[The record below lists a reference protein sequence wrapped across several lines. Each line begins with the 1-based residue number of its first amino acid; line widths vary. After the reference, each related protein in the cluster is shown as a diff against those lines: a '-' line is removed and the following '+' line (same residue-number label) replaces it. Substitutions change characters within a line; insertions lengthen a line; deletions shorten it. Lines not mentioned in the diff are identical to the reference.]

1 MQGANR
7 HDIAHGGIDGYDRPR
22 LGRPEHGRPAET
34 GAGAQAGASG
44 DRGRNSRDFGY
55 PRAVDHDRT
64 QSEHEAFRALLAE
77 SGAEVVVAGPDEAG
91 LLDAIFAYDPS
102 LMTDAGA
109 VLLRPGKELRLPEV
123 DLAERTY
130 AELGIP
136 VIGRIEAPG
145 TVEGGDTL
153 WLDERTLAVG
163 RGYRTNGEGIR
174 QLAALLAPHGIETM
188 TVDLPHWRG
197 PDECLH
203 LMSFISPVADR
214 LAVVYLP
221 LMSVPFVQELQRR
234 GWSFIEVPDEEFE
247 THGCNVLALAP
258 MRVLVCDGSPV
269 TRARLRGRRLRGAG
283 LHGRR
288 ALPQSR
294 GRPDLS
300 DAPDL
305 ARRRRHNRDLC
316 RSLTRSVATVTV
328 RATPYRTGTTTRAG
342 VESNSIAT
350 RSSSRAS
357 SCACE
362 EVGDESDG

>member
-1 MQGANR
+1 MTSLTAEPTDTTGRAW
-7 HDIAHGGIDGYDRPR
+7 GGQSMVSPLKRLLVRKPAAPAAEDRF
-22 LGRPEHGRPAET
+22 
-34 GAGAQAGASG
+34 
-44 DRGRNSRDFGY
+44 RDFGY
-55 PRAVDHDRT
+55 PRAIDHERT
-64 QSEHEAFRALLAE
+64 EREHEAFQALLAE
-77 SGAEVVVAGPDEAG
+77 AGVEVVAAGPDATG

-109 VLLRPGKELRLPEV
+109 VLLRPGKELRLAEV
-123 DLAERTY
+123 DLAARSY

-153 WLDERTLAVG
+153 WLDERTLAIG
-163 RGYRTNGEGIR
+163 RSYRTNDEGIR
-174 QLAALLAPHGIETM
+174 QLSALLGPYGIGTV

-197 PDECLH
+197 PNECLH

-269 TRARLRGRRLRGAG
+269 TRARLEAAG
-283 LHGRR
+283 CEVLVYTG
-288 ALPQSR
+288 
-294 GRPDLS
+294 DELS
-300 DAPDL
+300 
-305 ARRRRHNRDLC
+305 HNRAGGPTC
-316 RSLTRSVATVTV
+316 LTRPILRAADAT
-328 RATPYRTGTTTRAG
+328 AG
-342 VESNSIAT
+342 VSIT
-350 RSSSRAS
+350 P
-357 SCACE
+357 
-362 EVGDESDG
+362 

>member
-1 MQGANR
+1 MTSLTEESAVATGRAW
-7 HDIAHGGIDGYDRPR
+7 GGQSMVAPLRR
-22 LGRPEHGRPAET
+22 VLVRKPAPPAVEDEFT
-34 GAGAQAGASG
+34 
-44 DRGRNSRDFGY
+44 RFGY

-64 QSEHEAFRALLAE
+64 QTEHEMFRALLAE
-77 SGAEVVVAGPDEAG
+77 SGAEVVIAGPDEAG
-91 LLDAIFAYDPS
+91 LLDAIFTYDPS

-109 VLLRPGKELRLPEV
+109 MLLRPGKELRLPEV
-123 DLAERTY
+123 DLAEQIYR
-130 AELGIP
+130 ELGIP
-136 VIGRIEAPG
+136 VMGRIEAPG

-174 QLAALLAPHGIETM
+174 QLAALLAPHGIEVM

-234 GWSFIEVPDEEFE
+234 DWSFIEVPDEEFE

-269 TRARLRGRRLRGAG
+269 TRDRLRAAG
-283 LHGRR
+283 
-288 ALPQSR
+288 
-294 GRPDLS
+294 
-300 DAPDL
+300 
-305 ARRRRHNRDLC
+305 C
-316 RSLTRSVATVTV
+316 EVVT
-328 RATPYRTGTTTRAG
+328 Y
-342 VESNSIAT
+342 
-350 RSSSRAS
+350 
-357 SCACE
+357 
-362 EVGDESDG
+362 VGDELSHNRAGGPTCLTRPILRAADARTGISIAS

>member
-1 MQGANR
+1 MTSLMEESKVVAGRAW
-7 HDIAHGGIDGYDRPR
+7 GGQSMTAPLSRVLVR
-22 LGRPEHGRPAET
+22 KPAPPAIEDEFT
-34 GAGAQAGASG
+34 
-44 DRGRNSRDFGY
+44 RYGY

-64 QSEHEAFRALLAE
+64 QIEHEAFRALLAE
-77 SGAEVVVAGPDEAG
+77 SGADVVIAGPDEAG

-109 VLLRPGKELRLPEV
+109 VLLRPGKELRLAEV

-130 AELGIP
+130 ADLGIP
-136 VIGRIEAPG
+136 VIGRVEAPG

-163 RGYRTNGEGIR
+163 RGYRTNSEGIR

-247 THGCNVLALAP
+247 THGCNVLALSP
-258 MRVLVCDGSPV
+258 KRVLVCEGSPI
-269 TRARLRGRRLRGAG
+269 TGDRLRAAG
-283 LHGRR
+283 CDVVAYVGNE
-288 ALPQSR
+288 
-294 GRPDLS
+294 LS
-300 DAPDL
+300 
-305 ARRRRHNRDLC
+305 HNRAGGPTC
-316 RSLTRSVATVTV
+316 LTRPIL
-328 RATPYRTGTTTRAG
+328 RAAEISPGISA
-342 VESNSIAT
+342 AP
-350 RSSSRAS
+350 
-357 SCACE
+357 
-362 EVGDESDG
+362 

>member
-1 MQGANR
+1 MISLMEESTVATER
-7 HDIAHGGIDGYDRPR
+7 AWGGQSMVAPLKRVLVR
-22 LGRPEHGRPAET
+22 EPAPPATEDEF
-34 GAGAQAGASG
+34 S
-44 DRGRNSRDFGY
+44 SFGY
-55 PRAVDHDRT
+55 PRAVDHNRT
-64 QSEHEAFRALLAE
+64 QIEHEAFRALLAE
-77 SGAEVVVAGPDEAG
+77 SGADVVIAGPDEAG

-109 VLLRPGKELRLPEV
+109 VLLRPGKALRLAEV

-163 RGYRTNGEGIR
+163 RGYRTNSEGIR
-174 QLAALLAPHGIETM
+174 QLAALLAPYGIETI

-203 LMSFISPVADR
+203 LMSFISPVAER

-234 GWSFIEVPDEEFE
+234 EWSFIEVPDEEFE

-258 MRVLVCDGSPV
+258 MRVLVCEGSPITRDRLRAAGCEVTTYAGDELSHNRAGGPTCLTRPILRAAV
-269 TRARLRGRRLRGAG
+269 TRTETTA
-283 LHGRR
+283 
-288 ALPQSR
+288 
-294 GRPDLS
+294 
-300 DAPDL
+300 AP
-305 ARRRRHNRDLC
+305 
-316 RSLTRSVATVTV
+316 
-328 RATPYRTGTTTRAG
+328 
-342 VESNSIAT
+342 
-350 RSSSRAS
+350 
-357 SCACE
+357 
-362 EVGDESDG
+362 

>member
-1 MQGANR
+1 MVAPLR
-7 HDIAHGGIDGYDRPR
+7 RVLVRKPAAPAVEYDFRR
-22 LGRPEHGRPAET
+22 
-34 GAGAQAGASG
+34 
-44 DRGRNSRDFGY
+44 FGY
-55 PRAVDHDRT
+55 PRAVDHERT

-77 SGAEVVVAGPDEAG
+77 SGAEVVSAGPDDAG

-109 VLLRPGKELRLPEV
+109 VLLRPGKELRLAEV

-130 AELGIP
+130 AELEIP
-136 VIGRIEAPG
+136 IIGRIEPPG

-163 RGYRTNGEGIR
+163 RGYRTNSEGIR
-174 QLAALLAPHGIETM
+174 QLAALLAPYGIEII

-203 LMSFISPVADR
+203 LMSFISPVAER

-258 MRVLVCDGSPV
+258 MRVLVCDGSPI
-269 TRARLRGRRLRGAG
+269 TRDRLRTAG
-283 LHGRR
+283 CEAVTYVGNE
-288 ALPQSR
+288 
-294 GRPDLS
+294 LS
-300 DAPDL
+300 
-305 ARRRRHNRDLC
+305 HNRAGGPTC
-316 RSLTRSVATVTV
+316 LTRPIL
-328 RATPYRTGTTTRAG
+328 RAAYTRP
-342 VESNSIAT
+342 ESSA
-350 RSSSRAS
+350 AS
-357 SCACE
+357 
-362 EVGDESDG
+362 